1 MTTDANT
8 PAFQPAELKLLS
20 KIDSPADLRKLSVE
34 QLPQLMTEIRSH
46 LIETISKIGGHFG
59 SSLGCAEITTAL
71 HYVYNTPEDKLVFDT
86 GHQTYVHKILTG
98 RKEEFKRIR
107 QFGGIS
113 GFLKRT
119 ESPYDA
125 FGAGH
130 ASTAISAALG
140 MAVARDL
147 KGEKSKVV
155 AIVSDGCMTGGE
167 SYEGLQNAGQVQ
179 SDMVVI
185 LNDNQMFISNRV
197 GALGGYLTKLLTLGA
212 VRDAGQSVKNF
223 LARSKFGGAAILR
236 LAKRARVLLFPG
248 MLFEEMGFAYFG
260 PVDGHDIKQLVQVL
274 KHVKAMKGPVLL
286 HCVTKK
292 GKGYAPAEADA
303 YTWHGPGKFD
313 PAAAKFLKAPVTKA
327 PPPAYTAVFS
337 KALLKEAEQ
346 DPRIVGI
353 TAAMPEGTGLDAF
366 RDRFPRRYFDVG
378 LAEEHAVTFA
388 GGLAAEGYRPV
399 VAIYSTFLQRGYDQI
414 EHDICLQNLPVTFC
428 LDRAGLVGEDGPTHH
443 GVFDYSYLRMI
454 PGMTV
459 MAPADENELQ
469 HMLRTSLALNAPASI
484 RYPRGASVGVQMD
497 PEPKALPVG
506 KGVRLKDG
514 TDVTLVAIG
523 NRVHPAIEAAHLL
536 DDMGISAGV
545 LNMRFVKP
553 LDAELLLEAAKKTR
567 CLVTIEDNVIQGGFG
582 SACLE
587 ALAAAKSDAKVL
599 TLGLPDSFVEHG
611 APHLLYDKVGLSAPK
626 VAERVAAWLGRKI
639 EKRSEPV
646 AA

>member
-1 MTTDANT
+1 MTEANHAAAAAY
-8 PAFQPAELKLLS
+8 PLLD
-20 KIDSPADLRKLSVE
+20 KIQTPADLRKLPVE
-34 QLPQLMTEIRSH
+34 KLPQLAGEVRAYMIDV
-46 LIETISKIGGHFG
+46 ISKIGGHFG
-59 SSLGCAEITTAL
+59 SSLGAADIVTAL
-71 HYVYNTPEDKLVFDT
+71 HYVYNTPDDKLVFDT

-98 RKEEFKRIR
+98 RKEALARIR

-113 GFLKRT
+113 GFLKRS
-119 ESPYDA
+119 ESPYDT

-147 KGEKSKVV
+147 KGDKTKVV

-179 SDMVVI
+179 SDLVVI

-197 GALGGYLTKLLTLGA
+197 GALGTFLAKLLTLGA
-212 VRDAGQSVKNF
+212 VRNAEDSVKKF
-223 LARSKFGGAAILR
+223 LTRFKFWGASILR
-236 LAKRARVLLFPG
+236 VAKRAKVLLFPG

-260 PVDGHDIKQLVQVL
+260 PIDGHDIEQMVKVL
-274 KHVKAMKGPVLL
+274 QHVRDMKGPVLL

-303 YTWHGPGKFD
+303 YTWHGPTKFD
-313 PAAAKFLKAPVTKA
+313 PATAKFLKNPTTKT
-327 PPPAYTAVFS
+327 PPPSYTSVFS
-337 KALLKEAEQ
+337 KALLAEAER

-399 VAIYSTFLQRGYDQI
+399 VAIYSTFLQRAYDQI
-414 EHDICLQNLPVTFC
+414 EHDLCLQNLPVTLC

-459 MAPADENELQ
+459 MAPADENELR
-469 HMLRTSLALNAPASI
+469 HMLRTSLSLNGPASI
-484 RYPRGASVGVQMD
+484 RYPRGAGVGVALD
-497 PEPKALPVG
+497 PEVQALPIG

-523 NRVHPAIEAAHLL
+523 NRVHPALEAAQILEDL
-536 DDMGISAGV
+536 GISAGV

-553 LDAELLLEAAKKTR
+553 LDTALLLEAAAKTPR
-567 CLVTIEDNVIQGGFG
+567 LVTIEDNVIQGGFG

-587 ALAAAKSDAKVL
+587 ALSAAGVQSKVL
-599 TLGLPDSFVEHG
+599 RLGIPDSYLEHG
-611 APHLLYDKVGLSAPK
+611 APHLRYDAVGLSSPK
-626 VAERVAAWLGRKI
+626 VAARVAEWLGNKAAGRV
-639 EKRSEPV
+639 PV

>member
-1 MTTDANT
+1 MNDANT
-8 PAFQPAELKLLS
+8 AAPTPRLLE
-20 KIDSPADLRKLSVE
+20 KIDTPEDLRKIPVD
-34 QLPQLMTEIRSH
+34 QLPQVTTEIREY
-46 LIETISKIGGHFG
+46 LIDTISKIGGHFG
-59 SSLGCAEITTAL
+59 SSLGACDITVAL
-71 HYVYNTPEDKLVFDT
+71 HYVFNTPQDKLVFDT

-98 RKEEFKRIR
+98 RKEGLKRIR
-107 QFGGIS
+107 QHGGIS
-113 GFLKRT
+113 GFIKRS
-119 ESPYDA
+119 ESPYDT

-147 KGEKSKVV
+147 KGEKNKVV

-179 SDMVVI
+179 SDLLVI

-197 GALGGYLTKLLTLGA
+197 GAWGSFLSKLLTVGA
-212 VRDAGQSVKNF
+212 VQNAEKRVKEFLTRFKFWGSV
-223 LARSKFGGAAILR
+223 ILR
-236 LAKRARVLLFPG
+236 VAKRTKVLLFPG
-248 MLFEEMGFAYFG
+248 MLFEEMGFAYLG
-260 PVDGHDIKQLVQVL
+260 PVDGHDVKQLVEIL
-274 KHVKAMKGPVLL
+274 KRAKELKGPVLL

-303 YTWHGPGKFD
+303 YTWHGPTKFD
-313 PAAAKFLKAPVTKA
+313 PATAKFLKNPTAKPL
-327 PPPAYTAVFS
+327 PPSYTSVFS
-337 KALLKEAEQ
+337 KALLKEAER

-469 HMLRTSLALNAPASI
+469 HMLRTSLSLNGPASI
-484 RYPRGASVGVQMD
+484 RYPRGASVGVAMD
-497 PEPKALPVG
+497 PEPQAYPIG
-506 KGVRLKDG
+506 KGVRVKDG

-523 NRVHPAIEAAHLL
+523 NRVHPAIEAAHML

-553 LDAELLLEAAKKTR
+553 LDAALLLEAAAKTPK
-567 CLVTIEDNVIQGGFG
+567 LVTIEDNVIQGGFG

-587 ALAAAKSDAKVL
+587 ALATAGSAAQVL
-599 TLGLPDSFVEHG
+599 RLGLPDAFVEHG
-611 APHLLYDKVGLSAPK
+611 APNLLYDAVGLSAPK
-626 VAERVAAWLGRKI
+626 IAARVGDWLKHKKHHGEAVAA
-639 EKRSEPV
+639 
-646 AA
+646 

>member
-1 MTTDANT
+1 MTE
-8 PAFQPAELKLLS
+8 PLLPR
-20 KIDSPADLRKLSVE
+20 IDSPADLRTLKAE
-34 QLPQLMTEIRSH
+34 QLPALTAEIREY
-46 LIETISKIGGHFG
+46 LINTISKIGGHFG
-59 SSLGCAEITTAL
+59 SSLGAADITVAL
-71 HYVYNTPEDKLVFDT
+71 HYVFDTPQDKVVFDT
-86 GHQTYVHKILTG
+86 GHQTYVHKVLTG
-98 RKEEFKRIR
+98 RREALSRIR
-107 QFGGIS
+107 QYGGIS
-113 GFLKRT
+113 GFLKRS

-147 KGEKSKVV
+147 KGEKNKVV

-179 SDMVVI
+179 TDLLVI

-197 GALGGYLTKLLTLGA
+197 GALGSYLTKLLTLGA
-212 VRDAGQSVKNF
+212 VRNMSQSVKTF
-223 LARSKFGGAAILR
+223 LARFEWGGSAILKFAR
-236 LAKRARVLLFPG
+236 RARVLLFPG
-248 MLFEEMGFAYFG
+248 MLFEEMGFQYYG
-260 PVDGHDIKQLVQVL
+260 PIDGHDVQQLVKVL
-274 KHVKAMKGPVLL
+274 RHVKEAKGPVLL

-303 YTWHGPGKFD
+303 YTWHGPTKFD
-313 PAAAKFLKAPVTKA
+313 PATAKFLKNPTPKA
-327 PPPAYTAVFS
+327 PPPSYTAVFS
-337 KALLKEAEQ
+337 KALLREAER
-346 DPRIVGI
+346 DPRVVGI

-399 VAIYSTFLQRGYDQI
+399 VAVYSTFLQRAYDQI

-469 HMLRTSLALNAPASI
+469 HMLRTSLSLNGPASI
-484 RYPRGASVGVQMD
+484 RYPRGNSVGVSMD
-497 PEPKALPVG
+497 AEPQSLPLG
-506 KGVRLKDG
+506 KGVRWKDG
-514 TDVTLVAIG
+514 ADVTLVAIG
-523 NRVHPAIEAAHLL
+523 SRVHPAVEAAHLL
-536 DDMGISAGV
+536 EDAGISAGV

-553 LDAELLLEAAKKTR
+553 LDTALLLEAAARTSR
-567 CLVTIEDNVIQGGFG
+567 LVTIEDNVLQGGFG

-587 ALAAAKSDAKVL
+587 ALSAAGAKTSVL
-599 TLGLPDSFVEHG
+599 RLGLPDSFVEHG
-611 APHLLYDKVGLSAPK
+611 APHLLYDAVGLSAPK
-626 VAERVAAWLGRKI
+626 IAERVASWLGRKA
-639 EKRSEPV
+639 PNDQAV
-646 AA
+646 AV

>member
-1 MTTDANT
+1 MTDANAAAT
-8 PAFQPAELKLLS
+8 PRLLD
-20 KIDSPADLRKLSVE
+20 KIDTPEDLRKVPVE
-34 QLPQLMTEIRSH
+34 QLPQLTTEIREY
-46 LIETISKIGGHFG
+46 LINTISKIGGHFG
-59 SSLGCAEITTAL
+59 SSLGACDITVAL
-71 HYVYNTPEDKLVFDT
+71 HYVFNTPLDKVVWDT

-98 RKEEFKRIR
+98 RKEALARIR

-113 GFLKRT
+113 GFIKRS
-119 ESPYDA
+119 ESEYDT

-147 KGEKSKVV
+147 KGEKNKVV

-179 SDMVVI
+179 TDLLVI
-185 LNDNQMFISNRV
+185 LNDNQMFISQRV
-197 GALGGYLTKLLTLGA
+197 GAWGTFLSKLLTVGA
-212 VRDAGQSVKNF
+212 VRNADKSIKDF
-223 LARSKFGGAAILR
+223 LARFKFWGSVIVR
-236 LAKRARVLLFPG
+236 VAKRARVLLFPG
-248 MLFEEMGFAYFG
+248 MLFEEMGFTYLG
-260 PVDGHDIKQLVQVL
+260 PIDGHDVKQLVEVL
-274 KHVKAMKGPVLL
+274 RRAKELKGPVLL

-292 GKGYAPAEADA
+292 GKGYAPAEADP

-313 PAAAKFLKAPVTKA
+313 PVAAKFLKNPTQKA
-327 PPPAYTAVFS
+327 PPPNYTAVFS
-337 KALLKEAEQ
+337 KALLKEAER

-469 HMLRTSLALNAPASI
+469 HMLRTSLALNGPASI
-484 RYPRGASVGVQMD
+484 RYPRGAAVGVAMD
-497 PEPKALPVG
+497 DEPQALPVG
-506 KGVRLKDG
+506 KGLRLKEG
-514 TDVTLVAIG
+514 NDVTLVAIG
-523 NRVHPAIEAAHLL
+523 NRVHPAIEAAQML

-553 LDAELLLEAAKKTR
+553 LDTALLLEAAAKTPK
-567 CLVTIEDNVIQGGFG
+567 LVTIEDNIIQGGFG

-587 ALAAAKSDAKVL
+587 ALSAANSPAQVL
-599 TLGLPDSFVEHG
+599 RLGLPDAFVGHG
-611 APHLLYDKVGLSAPK
+611 APNLLYDSVGLSAPK
-626 VAERVAAWLGRKI
+626 IAARVGDWLKHKKHHGEAVAA
-639 EKRSEPV
+639 
-646 AA
+646 